1 MTWKEQE
8 FIVRRELILNEKEL
22 MNLGELYRELRV
34 ARGLKLKDVARG
46 KLSVSQ
52 LSKFENG
59 QTMLAADKLLIAISG
74 IHMSFAEFGH
84 ALNHYQESSFFATGK
99 QIAKLQ
105 IAGDVEGLKQL
116 LNTLEDT
123 ESFDT
128 YNRLNR
134 IDVASAIHSLDPTYE
149 ISKEDKKFLT
159 NYLYGIEE
167 WTEYEL
173 YLFGN
178 TMSILSD
185 ADLIFLGKAFAERD
199 KFYLSLP
206 QHKKTAELTFL
217 NIIFALIDREE
228 LYYTAYFIDKL
239 EKLVNYQDMFA
250 IIFLNF
256 LRQTLAY
263 LKGEITTIKPM
274 EDYIEMVEKLGN
286 PTMAIILK
294 EHLEQILTQHKK
306 KNH

>member
-1 MTWKEQE
+1 M
-8 FIVRRELILNEKEL
+8 ILNEKEL

-46 KLSVSQ
+46 NLSLSQ

-59 QTMLAADKLLIAISG
+59 QTMLAADKLLVAISG

-84 ALNHYQESSFFATGK
+84 ALNHYQESPFFAIGK
-99 QIAKLQ
+99 QIAELQ
-105 IAGDVEGLKQL
+105 LEGNVEGLKQL

-123 ESFDT
+123 ETFDT

-134 IDVASAIHSLDPTYE
+134 IDVASAIHSLDSNYE
-149 ISKEDKKFLT
+149 IADEDKKFLT
-159 NYLYGIEE
+159 DYLYGIEE

-173 YLFGN
+173 YIFGN
-178 TMSILSD
+178 TMAILSD

-206 QHKKTAELTFL
+206 QHKKTAELTFF

-228 LYYTAYFIDKL
+228 LYYTTFFIDKL
-239 EKLVNYQDMFA
+239 EKLLNYQDMFT
-250 IIFLNF
+250 IVVLNF
-256 LRQTLAY
+256 LKQIIAY
-263 LKGEITTIKPM
+263 LKGEITTTEPM
-274 EDYIEMVEKLGN
+274 EEYIEMVEKLGN
-286 PTMAIILK
+286 PTTALILRERLEEFCLKDKK
-294 EHLEQILTQHKK
+294 E
-306 KNH
+306 

>member
-1 MTWKEQE
+1 
-8 FIVRRELILNEKEL
+8 

-84 ALNHYQESSFFATGK
+84 ALNHYQESSFFTTGK

-217 NIIFALIDREE
+217 NIIFALIAREE

-274 EDYIEMVEKLGN
+274 EAYIEMVEKLGN

>member
-1 MTWKEQE
+1 M
-8 FIVRRELILNEKEL
+8 ILNEKEL

-46 KLSVSQ
+46 NLSLSQ

-59 QTMLAADKLLIAISG
+59 QTMLAADKLLVAISG

-84 ALNHYQESSFFATGK
+84 ALNHYQENPFFAVGK

-105 IAGDVEGLKQL
+105 LKGDVEGLKQL
-116 LNTLEDT
+116 LNTLGDT
-123 ESFDT
+123 ETLDT

-134 IDVASAIHSLDPTYE
+134 IDVASAIHSLDPNYE
-149 ISKEDKKFLT
+149 IADEDKKFLT
-159 NYLYGIEE
+159 DYLYGIEE

-173 YLFGN
+173 YIFGN
-178 TMSILSD
+178 TMTILSD

-228 LYYTAYFIDKL
+228 FYYTTFFIDKL
-239 EKLVNYQDMFA
+239 EKLLNYQDMFA
-250 IIFLNF
+250 IVVLNF
-256 LRQTLAY
+256 LRQILDY
-263 LKGEITTIKPM
+263 LKGEITTTEPM
-274 EDYIEMVEKLGN
+274 EEYIEMVEKLGN
-286 PTMAIILK
+286 PTTAFVLRERLEEFCLK
-294 EHLEQILTQHKK
+294 DKKRADKQPPLT
-306 KNH
+306 

>member
-1 MTWKEQE
+1 M
-8 FIVRRELILNEKEL
+8 ILNEKEL

-46 KLSVSQ
+46 NLSLSQ

-59 QTMLAADKLLIAISG
+59 QTMLAADKLLVAISG

-84 ALNHYQESSFFATGK
+84 ALNHYQESPFFAIGK
-99 QIAKLQ
+99 QIAELQ
-105 IAGDVEGLKQL
+105 LEGNVEGLKQL

-123 ESFDT
+123 ETFDT

-134 IDVASAIHSLDPTYE
+134 IDVASAIHSLDLNYE
-149 ISKEDKKFLT
+149 IADEDKKFLT
-159 NYLYGIEE
+159 DYLYGIEE

-173 YLFGN
+173 YIFGN
-178 TMSILSD
+178 TMAILSD

-228 LYYTAYFIDKL
+228 LYYTTFFIDKL
-239 EKLVNYQDMFA
+239 ENY
-250 IIFLNF
+250 
-256 LRQTLAY
+256 
-263 LKGEITTIKPM
+263 
-274 EDYIEMVEKLGN
+274 
-286 PTMAIILK
+286 
-294 EHLEQILTQHKK
+294 
-306 KNH
+306 

>member
-1 MTWKEQE
+1 M
-8 FIVRRELILNEKEL
+8 ILNEKEL

-34 ARGLKLKDVARG
+34 ARGLKLKDAARG
-46 KLSVSQ
+46 NVSLSQ

-59 QTMLAADKLLIAISG
+59 QTMLAADKLLVAISG

-84 ALNHYQESSFFATGK
+84 ALNHYQESTFFAVGK

-105 IAGDVEGLKQL
+105 LKGDAEGLKQL

-123 ESFDT
+123 ETFDT

-134 IDVASAIHSLDPTYE
+134 IDVASAIHSLDPNYE
-149 ISKEDKKFLT
+149 IADEDKKFLT
-159 NYLYGIEE
+159 DYLYGIEE

-173 YLFGN
+173 YIFGN
-178 TMSILSD
+178 TMAILSD

-228 LYYTAYFIDKL
+228 FYYTTFFIDKL
-239 EKLVNYQDMFA
+239 EKLLNYQDMFA
-250 IIFLNF
+250 IVVLNF
-256 LRQTLAY
+256 LKQILAY
-263 LKGEITTIKPM
+263 LKGEITTTEPM
-274 EDYIEMVEKLGN
+274 EEYIEMVEKLGN
-286 PTMAIILK
+286 PTTALVLRERLEEFCLK
-294 EHLEQILTQHKK
+294 DKKRADKQPPLT
-306 KNH
+306 

>member
-1 MTWKEQE
+1 M
-8 FIVRRELILNEKEL
+8 ILNEKEL

-46 KLSVSQ
+46 NLSLSQ

-59 QTMLAADKLLIAISG
+59 QTMLAADKLLVAISG

-84 ALNHYQESSFFATGK
+84 ALNHYQESPFFAIGK
-99 QIAKLQ
+99 QIAELQ
-105 IAGDVEGLKQL
+105 LEGNVEGLKQL

-123 ESFDT
+123 ETFDT

-134 IDVASAIHSLDPTYE
+134 IDVASAIHSLDSNYE
-149 ISKEDKKFLT
+149 IADEDKKFLT
-159 NYLYGIEE
+159 DYLYGIEE

-173 YLFGN
+173 YIFGN
-178 TMSILSD
+178 TMAILSD

-228 LYYTAYFIDKL
+228 LYYTTFFIDKL
-239 EKLVNYQDMFA
+239 EKLLNYQDMFA
-250 IIFLNF
+250 IVFLNF
-256 LRQTLAY
+256 LRLALSY
-263 LKGEITTIKPM
+263 LKDEITTTEPM
-274 EDYIEMVEKLGN
+274 EEYVEMVEKLGN
-286 PTMAIILK
+286 PPMATILRDQLKQIQLKK
-294 EHLEQILTQHKK
+294 EK

>member
-1 MTWKEQE
+1 M
-8 FIVRRELILNEKEL
+8 ILNEKEL

-46 KLSVSQ
+46 NLSLSQ

-59 QTMLAADKLLIAISG
+59 QTMLAADKLLVAISG

-84 ALNHYQESSFFATGK
+84 ALNHYQESPFFAVGK

-105 IAGDVEGLKQL
+105 LKGDVEGLKQL

-123 ESFDT
+123 ETLDT

-134 IDVASAIHSLDPTYE
+134 IDVASAIHSLDPNYE
-149 ISKEDKKFLT
+149 IADEDKKFLT
-159 NYLYGIEE
+159 DYLYGIEE

-173 YLFGN
+173 YIFGN
-178 TMSILSD
+178 TMTILSD

-228 LYYTAYFIDKL
+228 FYYTTFFIDKL
-239 EKLVNYQDMFA
+239 EKLLNYQDMFA
-250 IIFLNF
+250 IVVLNF
-256 LRQTLAY
+256 LRQILAY
-263 LKGEITTIKPM
+263 LKGEITTTEPM
-274 EDYIEMVEKLGN
+274 EEYIEMVEKLGN
-286 PTMAIILK
+286 PTTALVLRERLEEFCLK
-294 EHLEQILTQHKK
+294 DKKRADKQPPLT
-306 KNH
+306 

>member
-1 MTWKEQE
+1 M
-8 FIVRRELILNEKEL
+8 ILNEKEL

-46 KLSVSQ
+46 NLSLSQ

-59 QTMLAADKLLIAISG
+59 QTMLAADKLLVAISG

-84 ALNHYQESSFFATGK
+84 ALNHYQESPFFAIGK
-99 QIAKLQ
+99 QIAELQ
-105 IAGDVEGLKQL
+105 LKGDVEGLKQL

-123 ESFDT
+123 ETFDT

-134 IDVASAIHSLDPTYE
+134 IDVASAIHSLDSNYE
-149 ISKEDKKFLT
+149 IADEDKKFLT
-159 NYLYGIEE
+159 DYLYGIEE

-173 YLFGN
+173 YIFGN
-178 TMSILSD
+178 TMAILSD

-228 LYYTAYFIDKL
+228 LYYTTFFIDKL
-239 EKLVNYQDMFA
+239 EKLLNYQDMFA
-250 IIFLNF
+250 IVFLNF
-256 LRQTLAY
+256 LRLALSY
-263 LKGEITTIKPM
+263 LKDEITTTEPM
-274 EDYIEMVEKLGN
+274 EEYVEMVEKLGN
-286 PTMAIILK
+286 PPMATILRDQLK
-294 EHLEQILTQHKK
+294 QIQLKK
-306 KNH
+306 RKRTIKK

>member
-1 MTWKEQE
+1 M
-8 FIVRRELILNEKEL
+8 ILNEKEL

-34 ARGLKLKDVARG
+34 ARGNVSL
-46 KLSVSQ
+46 SQ

-59 QTMLAADKLLIAISG
+59 QTMLAADKLLVAISG

-84 ALNHYQESSFFATGK
+84 ALNHYQESTFFAVGK

-105 IAGDVEGLKQL
+105 LKGDAEGLKQL

-123 ESFDT
+123 ETFDT

-134 IDVASAIHSLDPTYE
+134 IDVASAIHSLDPNYE
-149 ISKEDKKFLT
+149 IADEDKKFLT
-159 NYLYGIEE
+159 DYLYAIEE

-173 YLFGN
+173 YIFGN
-178 TMSILSD
+178 TMAILSD

-228 LYYTAYFIDKL
+228 FYYTTFFIDKL
-239 EKLVNYQDMFA
+239 EKLLNYQDMFA
-250 IIFLNF
+250 IVVLNF
-256 LRQTLAY
+256 LKQILAY
-263 LKGEITTIKPM
+263 LKGEITTTEPM
-274 EDYIEMVEKLGN
+274 EEYIEMVEKLGN
-286 PTMAIILK
+286 PTTALVLRERLEEFCLK
-294 EHLEQILTQHKK
+294 DKKRADKQPPLT
-306 KNH
+306 

>member
-1 MTWKEQE
+1 M
-8 FIVRRELILNEKEL
+8 ILNEKEL

-34 ARGLKLKDVARG
+34 ARGLKLKDAARG
-46 KLSVSQ
+46 NVSLSQ

-59 QTMLAADKLLIAISG
+59 QTMLAADKLLVAISG

-84 ALNHYQESSFFATGK
+84 ALNHYQESTFFAVGK

-105 IAGDVEGLKQL
+105 LKGDAEGLKQL

-123 ESFDT
+123 ETFDT

-134 IDVASAIHSLDPTYE
+134 IDVASAIHSLDPKYE
-149 ISKEDKKFLT
+149 IADEDKKFLT
-159 NYLYGIEE
+159 DYLYGIEE

-173 YLFGN
+173 YIFGN
-178 TMSILSD
+178 TMAILSD

-228 LYYTAYFIDKL
+228 FYCTTFFIDKL
-239 EKLVNYQDMFA
+239 EKLLNYQDMFA
-250 IIFLNF
+250 IVVLNF
-256 LRQTLAY
+256 LKQILAY
-263 LKGEITTIKPM
+263 LKGEITTTEPM
-274 EDYIEMVEKLGN
+274 EEYIEMVEKLGN
-286 PTMAIILK
+286 PTTALVLRERLEEFCLK
-294 EHLEQILTQHKK
+294 DKKRADKQPPLT
-306 KNH
+306 

>member
-1 MTWKEQE
+1 M
-8 FIVRRELILNEKEL
+8 ILNEKEL

-46 KLSVSQ
+46 NVSLSQ

-59 QTMLAADKLLIAISG
+59 QTMLAADKLLVAISG
-74 IHMSFAEFGH
+74 IHMSFDEFGH
-84 ALNHYQESSFFATGK
+84 ALNHYQESTFFAVGK

-105 IAGDVEGLKQL
+105 LKGDAEGLKQL

-123 ESFDT
+123 ETFDT

-134 IDVASAIHSLDPTYE
+134 IDVASAIHSLDPNYE
-149 ISKEDKKFLT
+149 IADEDKKFLT
-159 NYLYGIEE
+159 DYLYGIEE

-173 YLFGN
+173 YIFGN
-178 TMSILSD
+178 TMAILSD

-228 LYYTAYFIDKL
+228 FYYTTFFIDKL
-239 EKLVNYQDMFA
+239 EKLLNYQDMFA
-250 IIFLNF
+250 IVVLNF
-256 LRQTLAY
+256 LRQILAY
-263 LKGEITTIKPM
+263 LKGEITTTEPM
-274 EDYIEMVEKLGN
+274 EEYIEMVEKLGN
-286 PTMAIILK
+286 PTTALVLRERLEAFCLK
-294 EHLEQILTQHKK
+294 DKKRADKQPPLT
-306 KNH
+306 

>member
-1 MTWKEQE
+1 M
-8 FIVRRELILNEKEL
+8 NEKEL

-46 KLSVSQ
+46 NVSLSQ

-59 QTMLAADKLLIAISG
+59 QTMLAADKLLVAISG

-84 ALNHYQESSFFATGK
+84 ALNHYQESPFFAVGK

-105 IAGDVEGLKQL
+105 LKGDVEGLKQL

-123 ESFDT
+123 ETFDT

-134 IDVASAIHSLDPTYE
+134 IDVASAIHSLDPNYE
-149 ISKEDKKFLT
+149 IADEDKKFLT
-159 NYLYGIEE
+159 DYLYGIEE

-173 YLFGN
+173 YIFGN
-178 TMSILSD
+178 TMAILSD

-228 LYYTAYFIDKL
+228 FYYTTFFIDKL
-239 EKLVNYQDMFA
+239 EKLLNYNELFIKSP
-250 IIFLNF
+250 IIRIN
-256 LRQTLAY
+256 
-263 LKGEITTIKPM
+263 TIF
-274 EDYIEMVEKLGN
+274 I
-286 PTMAIILK
+286 
-294 EHLEQILTQHKK
+294 
-306 KNH
+306 

>member
-1 MTWKEQE
+1 M
-8 FIVRRELILNEKEL
+8 ILNEKEL

-46 KLSVSQ
+46 NVSLSQ

-59 QTMLAADKLLIAISG
+59 QTMLAADKLLVAISG

-84 ALNHYQESSFFATGK
+84 ALNHYQESPFFAVGK

-105 IAGDVEGLKQL
+105 LKGDVEGLKQL

-123 ESFDT
+123 ETFDT

-134 IDVASAIHSLDPTYE
+134 IDVASAIHSLDPNYE
-149 ISKEDKKFLT
+149 IADEDKKFLT
-159 NYLYGIEE
+159 DYLYGIEE

-173 YLFGN
+173 YIFGN
-178 TMSILSD
+178 TMAILSD

-228 LYYTAYFIDKL
+228 FYYTTFFIDKL
-239 EKLVNYQDMFA
+239 EKLLNYQDMFA
-250 IIFLNF
+250 IVVLNF
-256 LRQTLAY
+256 LRQILAY
-263 LKGEITTIKPM
+263 LKGEITTTEPM
-274 EDYIEMVEKLGN
+274 EEYIEMVEKLGN
-286 PTMAIILK
+286 PR
-294 EHLEQILTQHKK
+294 
-306 KNH
+306 